1 MSLLEVENL
10 RTYFYTRGGVIR
22 AVNDVSFS
30 LNKGETLGIVGES
43 GSGKSVTCYSI
54 LGLIPKPPGKI
65 VSGQANFDGVDLLNC
80 QEQLLRR
87 IRGKRISMIFQD
99 PMTSLNPYMR
109 VSDQLVEPLLVH
121 EKISRSRALA
131 KAIASLEEVGIQ
143 DAAGRINLYP
153 HQFSGG
159 MRQRVMIAMA
169 LISRPEILIADEPTT
184 ALDVTVQA
192 QILEL
197 IKQRQKDL
205 GTAVIFITHDLGVV
219 ASFCKEVNV
228 MYAGRIV
235 ESAPTEEIFARPMH
249 PYNAALQQSIPALH
263 KKGEILFTIP
273 GMPPDLTIDFAGCSF
288 APRCAHATDPCWEN
302 TPSLKEM
309 TPGHRTA
316 CTRFQQGEIA
326 NVRIKDVA
334 AIV

>member
-30 LNKGETLGIVGES
+30 LNRGETLGIVGES

-109 VSDQLVEPLLVH
+109 ISDQLVEPLLVH

-288 APRCAHATDPCWEN
+288 APRCAHATDRCWEN
-302 TPSLKEM
+302 TPSLKDM

>member
-10 RTYFYTRGGVIR
+10 RTYFYTRSGVIR

-30 LNKGETLGIVGES
+30 LNRGETLGIVGES
-43 GSGKSVTCYSI
+43 GSGKSVTCYSL

-65 VSGQANFDGVDLLNC
+65 VSGQANFGGVDLLNC
-80 QEQLLRR
+80 PEGELRQ

-109 VSDQLVEPLLVH
+109 ISDQLVEPLLVH
-121 EKISRSRALA
+121 EKISRAKARA

-143 DAAGRINLYP
+143 DAASRINLYP

-197 IKQRQKDL
+197 IKQRQRDL
-205 GTAVIFITHDLGVV
+205 GTAVIFVTHDLGVV
-219 ASFCKEVNV
+219 ASFCKDVNV

-235 ESAPTEEIFARPMH
+235 ESASTDEIFAHPTH

-263 KKGEILFTIP
+263 KKGELLFTIP
-273 GMPPDLTIDFAGCSF
+273 GLPPDLTIDVPGCSF
-288 APRCAHATDPCWEN
+288 APRCAHAIDRCKEQS
-302 TPSLKEM
+302 PSLQE
-309 TPGHRTA
+309 TVTNHRTS
-316 CTRFQQGEIA
+316 CTRVQRGEISD
-326 NVRIKDVA
+326 VRIRGVVPA
-334 AIV
+334 V

>member
-10 RTYFYTRGGVIR
+10 RTYFYTRSGVIR

-30 LNKGETLGIVGES
+30 LSRGETLGIVGES

-65 VSGQANFDGVDLLNC
+65 VSGRANFGGVDLLKC
-80 QEQLLRR
+80 PEQELRQ

-121 EKISRSRALA
+121 EKVSRSEALR
-131 KAIASLEEVGIQ
+131 KAITSLEEVGIQ
-143 DAAGRINLYP
+143 DAGSRINLYP

-197 IKQRQKDL
+197 IKLRQRDL
-205 GTAVIFITHDLGVV
+205 GTSVIFITHDLGVV
-219 ASFCKEVNV
+219 ASFCKDVNV
-228 MYAGRIV
+228 MYAGQIV
-235 ESAPTEEIFARPMH
+235 ESASTEDIFARPMH

-263 KKGEILFTIP
+263 KKGELLFTIP
-273 GMPPDLTIDFAGCSF
+273 GAPPDLTLEISGCSF
-288 APRCAHATDPCWEN
+288 APRCAFATETCKVE

-309 TPGHRTA
+309 VPNHRTSCA
-316 CTRFQQGEIA
+316 RFQRGE
-326 NVRIKDVA
+326 IKDVRIQNA
-334 AIV
+334 VPVV

>member
-1 MSLLEVENL
+1 MPLLEVENL
-10 RTYFYTRGGVIR
+10 RTYFYTRSGVIR

-30 LNKGETLGIVGES
+30 LSRGETLGIVGES
-43 GSGKSVTCYSI
+43 GSGKSVTCYSL

-65 VSGQANFDGVDLLNC
+65 VSGQANFGGVDLLNC
-80 QEQLLRR
+80 PEEELRQ

-109 VSDQLVEPLLVH
+109 ISDQLVEPLLVH
-121 EKISRSRALA
+121 EKIGRAKARA

-143 DAAGRINLYP
+143 DAASRINLYP

-197 IKQRQKDL
+197 IKQRQKEL

-219 ASFCKEVNV
+219 ASFCQDVNV

-235 ESAPTEEIFARPMH
+235 ESASTEEIFAHPRH

-263 KKGEILFTIP
+263 KKGELLFTIP
-273 GMPPDLTIDFAGCSF
+273 GLPPDLTIDVPGCSF
-288 APRCAHATDPCWEN
+288 APRCVHATDRCQKES
-302 TPSLKEM
+302 PSLQQ
-309 TPGHRTA
+309 TVANHRTS
-316 CTRFQQGEIA
+316 CSRVQRGEISD
-326 NVRIKDVA
+326 VRIRGVVPA
-334 AIV
+334 V

>member
-1 MSLLEVENL
+1 MALLEVENL
-10 RTYFYTRGGVIR
+10 RTYFYTRSGVIR

-30 LNKGETLGIVGES
+30 LSRGETLGIVGES
-43 GSGKSVTCYSI
+43 GSGKSVTCYSL

-65 VSGQANFDGVDLLNC
+65 VSGQANFGGVDLLNC
-80 QEQLLRR
+80 PEGELRQ

-109 VSDQLVEPLLVH
+109 ISDQLVEPLLVH
-121 EKISRSRALA
+121 EKISRAKARA

-143 DAAGRINLYP
+143 DAASRINLYP

-197 IKQRQKDL
+197 IKQRQKEL

-219 ASFCKEVNV
+219 ASFCKDVNV

-235 ESAPTEEIFARPMH
+235 ESASTEEIFARPRH

-263 KKGEILFTIP
+263 RKGELLFTIP
-273 GMPPDLTIDFAGCSF
+273 GLPPDLTIDVPGCSF
-288 APRCAHATDPCWEN
+288 APRCAHATDRCQKES
-302 TPSLKEM
+302 PSLQQTEAN
-309 TPGHRTA
+309 HRTS
-316 CTRFQQGEIA
+316 CSRVQRGEISD
-326 NVRIKDVA
+326 VRIRSVVPA
-334 AIV
+334 V

>member
-10 RTYFYTRGGVIR
+10 RTYFYTRSGVIR

-30 LNKGETLGIVGES
+30 LRRGETLGIVGES

-65 VSGQANFDGVDLLNC
+65 VSGHANFGGVDLLNC
-80 QEQLLRR
+80 SDQRLRQ

-109 VSDQLVEPLLVH
+109 VSDQVVEPLLVH
-121 EKISRSRALA
+121 EKMSRSRALA

-143 DAAGRINLYP
+143 DAGGRINLYP

-219 ASFCKEVNV
+219 ASFCKDVNV

-235 ESAPTEEIFARPMH
+235 ESASTAEIFARPMH

-263 KKGEILFTIP
+263 KKGELLFTIP
-273 GMPPDLTIDFAGCSF
+273 GVPPDLTIDLPGCSF
-288 APRCAHATDPCWEN
+288 APRCAHATNACKEQAPL
-302 TPSLKEM
+302 LKEFL
-309 TPGHRTA
+309 PSHRTS
-316 CTRFQQGEIA
+316 CSRFQRGEISD
-326 NVRIKDVA
+326 VRISRVVQDL
-334 AIV
+334 

>member
-30 LNKGETLGIVGES
+30 LDRGETLGIVGES

-65 VSGQANFDGVDLLNC
+65 VSGQANFGGLDLLNC
-80 QEQLLRR
+80 TEQQLQQ

-121 EKISRSRALA
+121 EKISRRKALA
-131 KAIASLEEVGIQ
+131 KAIVSLEEVGIQ
-143 DAAGRINLYP
+143 DASNRINLYP

-197 IKQRQKDL
+197 IKQRQKEL
-205 GTAVIFITHDLGVV
+205 GTAVIFVTHDLGLI
-219 ASFCKEVNV
+219 ASFCKDVNV
-228 MYAGRIV
+228 MYAGRVV
-235 ESAPTEEIFARPMH
+235 ESASTDEIFARPMH

-263 KKGEILFTIP
+263 QKGQLLFTIP
-273 GMPPDLTIDFAGCSF
+273 GLPPDLTIDAPGCSF
-288 APRCAHATDPCWEN
+288 APRCAHAIDRCREESPF
-302 TPSLKEM
+302 LKEIFPSHQ
-309 TPGHRTA
+309 TS
-316 CTRFQQGEIA
+316 CTRFQRGEILD
-326 NVRIKDVA
+326 VRINRVVQDL
-334 AIV
+334 

>member
-30 LNKGETLGIVGES
+30 LSRGETLGIVGES
-43 GSGKSVTCYSI
+43 GSGKSVTCYSL

-65 VSGQANFDGVDLLNC
+65 VSGHANFGGVDLLNC
-80 QEQLLRR
+80 RKSELRQ

-109 VSDQLVEPLLVH
+109 ISDQLVEPLLVH
-121 EKISRSRALA
+121 EKVSRSKAFA
-131 KAIASLEEVGIQ
+131 KAVESLEEVGIQ
-143 DAAGRINLYP
+143 DAGSRINLYP

-205 GTAVIFITHDLGVV
+205 GTSVIFITHDLGVV
-219 ASFCKEVNV
+219 ASFCKDVNV

-235 ESAPTEEIFARPMH
+235 ESASTDEIFARPTH

-263 KKGEILFTIP
+263 KKGELLFTIP
-273 GMPPDLTIDFAGCSF
+273 GLPPDLTSEISGCSF
-288 APRCAHATDPCWEN
+288 APRCAHAIERCKEEP
-302 TPSLKEM
+302 PSLQEV
-309 TPGHRTA
+309 TPNHRTSCA
-316 CTRFQQGEIA
+316 RFQ
-326 NVRIKDVA
+326 
-334 AIV
+334 

>member
-10 RTYFYTRGGVIR
+10 RTYFYTRSGVIR

-30 LNKGETLGIVGES
+30 LRRGETLGIVGES

-65 VSGQANFDGVDLLNC
+65 VSGHANFGGVDLLNC
-80 QEQLLRR
+80 SDQRLRQ

-109 VSDQLVEPLLVH
+109 VSDQVVEPLLVH
-121 EKISRSRALA
+121 EKMSRSRALA

-143 DAAGRINLYP
+143 DAGGRINLYP

-219 ASFCKEVNV
+219 ASFCKDVNV

-235 ESAPTEEIFARPMH
+235 ESASTAEIFARPMH

-263 KKGEILFTIP
+263 KKGELLFTIP
-273 GMPPDLTIDFAGCSF
+273 GVPPDLTIDLPGCSF
-288 APRCAHATDPCWEN
+288 APRCAHATNACKEQAPL
-302 TPSLKEM
+302 LKEFL
-309 TPGHRTA
+309 PSHRTS
-316 CTRFQQGEIA
+316 CSRFQRGEISD
-326 NVRIKDVA
+326 VRISHVVQDL
-334 AIV
+334 

>member
-10 RTYFYTRGGVIR
+10 RTYFYTRSGVIR

-30 LNKGETLGIVGES
+30 LRRGETLGIVGES
-43 GSGKSVTCYSI
+43 GSGKSVTCYSL

-65 VSGQANFDGVDLLNC
+65 VSGHANFGGVDLLNC
-80 QEQLLRR
+80 PEAELRQ

-109 VSDQLVEPLLVH
+109 ISDQLVEPLLVH
-121 EKISRSRALA
+121 EKVSRSKAFA
-131 KAIASLEEVGIQ
+131 KAVASLEEVGIQ
-143 DAAGRINLYP
+143 DAGSRINLYP

-205 GTAVIFITHDLGVV
+205 GTSVIFITHDLGVV
-219 ASFCKEVNV
+219 ASFCKDVNV

-235 ESAPTEEIFARPMH
+235 ESASTDEIFVRPTH

-263 KKGEILFTIP
+263 KKGELLFTIP
-273 GMPPDLTIDFAGCSF
+273 GLPPDLTSEIPGCSF
-288 APRCAHATDPCWEN
+288 APRCAHAIERCKDES
-302 TPSLKEM
+302 PSLQEA
-309 TPGHRTA
+309 TPNHRTSCA
-316 CTRFQQGEIA
+316 RFQRGEISD
-326 NVRIKDVA
+326 VRISGVVSA
-334 AIV
+334 L